1 MAPAHAPP
9 TKIISSTPLSP
20 AQAHAFL
27 SSFTTA
33 AEASKNDAHNGHNE
47 IVLTNLKRIEQA
59 LIGIHVPRPVQGDM
73 DIEGLT
79 DMAAPLVDHFFPVEG
94 EGEEQDGEEREEQ
107 KWQEREESDEN
118 NIDALDHR
126 RDEGQNGSIPAAQ
139 TVAMKKADKKAR
151 RKEEKKHRAEQRM
164 KEKEAEDTVADDS
177 E

>member
-1 MAPAHAPP
+1 MAPVHAPP
-9 TKIISSTPLSP
+9 TKILSSTPLSP

-27 SSFTTA
+27 TAFTTA

-59 LIGIHVPRPVQGDM
+59 LIGIHVPRPIQSDM

-79 DMAAPLVDHFFPVEG
+79 DMAAPLVYHVEG
-94 EGEEQDGEEREEQ
+94 EWEEEEEEGGDDNGEDNGE
-107 KWQEREESDEN
+107 D
-118 NIDALDHR
+118 NIDASDE
-126 RDEGQNGSIPAAQ
+126 RDEDRDRSIPAVQ
-139 TVAMKKADKKAR
+139 TVTRKVDKKADKKAR

-164 KEKEAEDTVADDS
+164 KEKESGDMVDDDS

>member
-1 MAPAHAPP
+1 MARVQAPP
-9 TKIISSTPLSP
+9 TKILSSTPLSP

-27 SSFTTA
+27 AAFTTA

-79 DMAAPLVDHFFPVEG
+79 DMAAPLVEHIFPEG
-94 EGEEQDGEEREEQ
+94 EGEEQDRGKREEREDNGENSIDGPDEWDEQ
-107 KWQEREESDEN
+107 DQSR
-118 NIDALDHR
+118 
-126 RDEGQNGSIPAAQ
+126 SIPAVQ
-139 TVAMKKADKKAR
+139 TVAKTDKKADKKAR
-151 RKEEKKHRAEQRM
+151 RKEEKKQRAEQRM
-164 KEKEAEDTVADDS
+164 KEKMAGGDVVDDDF

>member
-9 TKIISSTPLSP
+9 TKILSSTPLSP

-27 SSFTTA
+27 ASFTTA

-79 DMAAPLVDHFFPVEG
+79 DMAAPLVEHVFTVEG
-94 EGEEQDGEEREEQ
+94 EGEVQGEEEKEE
-107 KWQEREESDEN
+107 EENGED
-118 NIDALDHR
+118 NIDVLNYE
-126 RDEGQNGSIPAAQ
+126 RDEGQNRNIPAVQ
-139 TVAMKKADKKAR
+139 TMVNKKADKKAR

-164 KEKEAEDTVADDS
+164 KEKEAGDTVGSDS

>member
-9 TKIISSTPLSP
+9 TKILSSTPLSP

-27 SSFTTA
+27 TSFTTA

-79 DMAAPLVDHFFPVEG
+79 DMAAPLVEHVFTVEG
-94 EGEEQDGEEREEQ
+94 EGDVRGEEEE
-107 KWQEREESDEN
+107 EENGED
-118 NIDALDHR
+118 NIDVLDYE
-126 RDEGQNGSIPAAQ
+126 RDEDRNRNIPAVQ
-139 TVAMKKADKKAR
+139 TTVNKKADKKAR

-164 KEKEAEDTVADDS
+164 KEKEAGDTVGSDS

>member
-9 TKIISSTPLSP
+9 TKILSSTPLSP

-27 SSFTTA
+27 TSFTAA

-79 DMAAPLVDHFFPVEG
+79 DMAAPLVDQIFPVEG
-94 EGEEQDGEEREEQ
+94 EWEEQEGG
-107 KWQEREESDEN
+107 EREESGEN
-118 NIDALDHR
+118 NIDVLDHR
-126 RDEGQNGSIPAAQ
+126 RDEDQNESIPAVQ
-139 TVAMKKADKKAR
+139 TVARKKADKKAR

-164 KEKEAEDTVADDS
+164 KEKEAEDTVGDDS